1 MKSINPAT
9 NILIKE
15 YVDINE
21 DEVKMILD
29 DTQQAWH
36 GWRTTNY
43 KHRSALMMQL
53 AEELR
58 KNQKEYAE
66 IITCEM
72 GKPISESM
80 GEVEKSAWVCEY
92 YAQEAEGMLAD
103 EHMASDA
110 SQSFVSFEPLGVVL
124 AVMPWNFPFWQVFR
138 FAAPALMAGNAAVLK
153 HASNVMGCAVAIEK
167 SIRNAGFPKDIFRNL
182 MIGSKQV
189 KGVIEHP
196 VIKAT
201 TITGSE
207 FAGSKVAETSGKEIK
222 KSVLELGGADAF
234 IVLNDADLK
243 EAAKW
248 GVFSRMLNNG
258 QSCIAAKR
266 FIIEKGIADE
276 FVDLLQEE
284 LTSWKIGDPLEAETK
299 IGPLARKDLMIDLE
313 EQIKDALEKGADL
326 VTGGKRMEGDGYYFQ
341 PTIIKNLKPEM
352 RIFREETFGPV
363 FSVFIVDSAD
373 EAVALANDSDFGLGG
388 SLWTSDDEKGIALAR
403 RIESGAVFVN
413 GMTKSD
419 PRLPFGGIKKSGFGR
434 ELSHYGIK
442 EFVNMK
448 TIWVK

>member
-9 NILIKE
+9 NILINE
-15 YVDINE
+15 YIEINE
-21 DEVKMILD
+21 DEVDVILNN
-29 DTQQAWH
+29 TQQAWS
-36 GWRTTNY
+36 GWRTISY
-43 KHRSALMMQL
+43 KNRSVLMMQL
-53 AEELR
+53 AAELR

-66 IITCEM
+66 IITREM
-72 GKPISESM
+72 GKPITESL
-80 GEVEKSAWVCEY
+80 GEIEKSAWVCEF
-92 YAQEAEGMLAD
+92 YAQKAEGMLAD

-110 SQSFVSFEPLGVVL
+110 SQSFVSFEPLGVIL

-138 FAAPALMAGNAAVLK
+138 FVAPALMAGNAAVLK
-153 HASNVMGCAVAIEK
+153 HASNVMGCALAIEK
-167 SIRNAGFPKDIFRNL
+167 AIKNAGFPKEIFQNL

-189 KGVIEHP
+189 KRVIEHP

-234 IVLNDADLK
+234 IVLNDADIK

-266 FIIEKGIADE
+266 FILEKGIANE
-276 FVDLLQEE
+276 FIDLLQEE
-284 LTSWKIGDPLEAETK
+284 LKTWVIGNPMKAETK

-313 EQIKDALEKGADL
+313 VQINEALDKGADL
-326 VTGGKRMEGDGYYFQ
+326 VVGGKRIEGEGHYFQ

-352 RIFREETFGPV
+352 RIFHEETFGPV
-363 FSVFIVDSAD
+363 FSIFVVDSAD
-373 EAVALANDSDFGLGG
+373 EAVAMANDSDFGLGG
-388 SLWTSDDEKGIALAR
+388 SLWTSDKEKGIALAR

>member
-43 KHRSALMMQL
+43 KHRSDLMMQL

-66 IITCEM
+66 IITREM

-92 YAQEAEGMLAD
+92 YAREAEGMLAD

-167 SIRNAGFPKDIFRNL
+167 SICNAGFPKGIFRNL

-207 FAGSKVAETSGKEIK
+207 FAGSKVAEISGKEIK

-363 FSVFIVDSAD
+363 FSVFVVDSAD